1 MATKPWRPAKSLE
14 VLRYQINAAYPGRNK
29 LSDGT
34 IGDSAHSKTKSEHN
48 PDANGVVRALD
59 ITHDPAKGVDCG
71 RIIDAL
77 VASRDPRILYVIW
90 NRRICSSKV
99 QPWVWRP
106 YTKGNPHDH
115 HFHLSVV
122 DDPALYDN
130 EGPWAIAGIPVVDAA
145 PAPRPRPTPP
155 PVKPTAPSP
164 APPDVEPPTQSQP
177 ATGFLAAFFAFLRR
191 LFGGS

>member
-1 MATKPWRPAKSLE
+1 MATKPWRPAKSLD

-29 LSDGT
+29 ASDGT

-71 RIIDAL
+71 KIIDAL

-99 QPWVWRP
+99 QPWKWRA
-106 YTKGNPHDH
+106 YNGSNPHDH

-130 EGPWAIAGIPVVDAA
+130 EGPWAIGVVLVTDAA
-145 PAPRPRPTPP
+145 PPRPTRP

-164 APPDVEPPTQSQP
+164 PPPDVEPSAPP
-177 ATGFLAAFFAFLRR
+177 PGPTGFWGWLLGLLAKWA
-191 LFGGS
+191 GK